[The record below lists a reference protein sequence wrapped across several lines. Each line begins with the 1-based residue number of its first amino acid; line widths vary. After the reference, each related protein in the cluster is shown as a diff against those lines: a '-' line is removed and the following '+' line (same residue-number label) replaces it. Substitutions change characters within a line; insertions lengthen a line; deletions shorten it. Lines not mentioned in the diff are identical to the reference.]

1 MKLLINESEKKSIL
15 KMYGLIKE
23 QKTLNKILCDNSGCK
38 GTYIGPEF
46 DANGDVAHQFSNKM
60 SNSVGD
66 KLKELFR
73 NSEYSKVDLENIVMT
88 TEGMDMRGDVKYS
101 VSIPFIK
108 VSNPCDAYTSF
119 DHVGG
124 WGHTPELDRRKSE
137 LSKLLLPNDEFDVSD
152 IIETPEGLQEYWIQ
166 WRNKD
171 LQSNCSTSKKTP
183 TQKPIIIRGTDY
195 DTLKI
200 NIKQQTKDLSIDW
213 NSAKLDLSSKTLEV
227 NLGGLE
233 LINLSL
239 IWDNISEDNLITRFN
254 DLKKKNESDGFTVLR
269 KNPIRHDKYWFLLIA
284 ILK

>member
-1 MKLLINESEKKSIL
+1 
-15 KMYGLIKE
+15 
-23 QKTLNKILCDNSGCK
+23 
-38 GTYIGPEF
+38 
-46 DANGDVAHQFSNKM
+46 
-60 SNSVGD
+60 
-66 KLKELFR
+66 
-73 NSEYSKVDLENIVMT
+73 MT